1 MKYIANILTDKQI
14 NNSELYNV
22 VNDKEHLI
30 SNIPTLV
37 IGWGYTKKMY
47 PNANILNWS
56 IEKNI
61 YWTYGKREKR
71 NKYEEN
77 IDKFKRL
84 AITNFIKTVI
94 YKYYNLLT
102 ISNSDKNYLLNLL
115 NRDNGSFIYL
125 NNDMVYILDNE
136 NVVIGFSLRDMDYIG
151 KERKKIL
158 SLIFNGNNKI
168 IDNKNSLSFETKSM
182 LYGCGYVIPYLFS

>member
-1 MKYIANILTDKQI
+1 
-14 NNSELYNV
+14 
-22 VNDKEHLI
+22 
-30 SNIPTLV
+30 
-37 IGWGYTKKMY
+37 MY

-158 SLIFNGNNKI
+158 SLIFNLTILSLLSLLKI
-168 IDNKNSLSFETKSM
+168 LALSKLS
-182 LYGCGYVIPYLFS
+182 SN

>member
-84 AITNFIKTVI
+84 AITNFIKTVT